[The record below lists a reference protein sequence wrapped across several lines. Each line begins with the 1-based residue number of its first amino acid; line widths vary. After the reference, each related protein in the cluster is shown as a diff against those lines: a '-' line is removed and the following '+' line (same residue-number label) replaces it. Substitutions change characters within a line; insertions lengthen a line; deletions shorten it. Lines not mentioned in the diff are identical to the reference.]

1 MTGTTFEKLL
11 CIIHFIKKEIVG
23 SAFWYNF
30 KKILYIL
37 HILLQFKK
45 MYSTSSTSSEAR
57 FGKCIHNKARAR
69 VVSRRVLC
77 ISLYSVSER
86 DVLNLTAA
94 HFTVTM
100 GPVLTK
106 SVSSFL
112 TLDVISLCCVYT
124 HFHQCNIENMY
135 S

>member
-1 MTGTTFEKLL
+1 M
-11 CIIHFIKKEIVG
+11 H
-23 SAFWYNF
+23 
-30 KKILYIL
+30 
-37 HILLQFKK
+37 
-45 MYSTSSTSSEAR
+45 STSSTLSEDG
-57 FGKCIHNKARAR
+57 FGKCIHNKARAG

-77 ISLYSVSER
+77 VSLYSVSER

-135 S
+135 SWWKTKLERIAKSLA